1 MENKIITLP
10 VSGGAGEVPTINR
23 FQMDMENLLDTAADT
38 LQDDLFTDTLED
50 DVSAED
56 WERYTRIVRGI
67 FVARDAGWDLES
79 VKYQYQ
85 PLSGQGNCASVTIT
99 IYNNRPF
106 PDTARVALVM
116 AALLSDGMSTT
127 TEKNK
132 AKICFTVNNIFVWD

>member
-1 MENKIITLP
+1 MGNKILMLP
-10 VSGGAGEVPTINR
+10 ISGGAGAPPINR
-23 FQMDMENLLDTAADT
+23 FQSDMENLLDTAADT
-38 LQDDLFTDTLED
+38 LQNDLFIDTLED
-50 DVSAED
+50 DVSAEN

-67 FVARDAGWDLES
+67 FAARDAGWDLES

-99 IYNNRPF
+99 IYNNRLF
-106 PDTARVALVM
+106 SDTARVALAM
-116 AALLSDGMSTT
+116 AVLPSDGMSTT

>member
-1 MENKIITLP
+1 MGNKILMLP
-10 VSGGAGEVPTINR
+10 VNGGAGASPINR
-23 FQMDMENLLDTAADT
+23 FQADMENLLDTAVDT
-38 LQDDLFTDTLED
+38 LQDDLFTGALDD
-50 DVSAED
+50 DVSAEN
-56 WERYTRIVRGI
+56 WERYTKIVRGI
-67 FVARDAGWDLES
+67 FAARDAGWDLES

-106 PDTARVALVM
+106 PDTARVALAM

-132 AKICFTVNNIFVWD
+132 AKICFTVNNIFVRD

>member
-1 MENKIITLP
+1 MGNKILMLP
-10 VSGGAGEVPTINR
+10 ISGGAGAPPINR
-23 FQMDMENLLDTAADT
+23 FQTDMENLLDTTTDT
-38 LQDDLFTDTLED
+38 LQDDLFIDTLED
-50 DVSAED
+50 DVSAEN
-56 WERYTRIVRGI
+56 WERYTKIVRGI
-67 FVARDAGWDLES
+67 FAARDAGWDLES

-106 PDTARVALVM
+106 PDAARTALAM
-116 AALLSDGMSTT
+116 ASLMSDGMSTT